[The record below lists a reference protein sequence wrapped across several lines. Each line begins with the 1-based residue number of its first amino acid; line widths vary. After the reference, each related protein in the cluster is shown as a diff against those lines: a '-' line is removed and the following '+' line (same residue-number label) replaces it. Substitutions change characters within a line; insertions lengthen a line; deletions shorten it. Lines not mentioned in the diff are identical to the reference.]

1 MRYRGRRWNNI
12 LMLSVIAFIGV
23 LNLPTIIK
31 TYLLEPEPEVASK
44 SGFPYL
50 LDPSDQLTAMHFSKW
65 SLVLADDGWQYQS
78 QGSAQELSQ
87 PSAQELSQRWQQL
100 VGTEVDSKTYQSF
113 SASLTSPQTIEVWY
127 QNQEEPQ
134 RITYYQLPDFWLLK
148 NWQGKWLA
156 VSVEAE
162 YLLP

>member
-31 TYLLEPEPEVASK
+31 TYLLEPEPEVIAE

-50 LDPSDQLTAMHFSKW
+50 LDPSDQLTAMHFSRW
-65 SLVLADDGWQYQS
+65 SLVLTDEGWEYQS
-78 QGSAQELSQ
+78 QGSVQELSQ
-87 PSAQELSQRWQQL
+87 PSARELSQRWQQL
-100 VGTEVDSKTYQSF
+100 VGTEVDAQTYQSL

-134 RITYYQLPDFWLLK
+134 RITYYHLPDFWLLN

>member
-12 LMLSVIAFIGV
+12 LILSVIAFIGV

-31 TYLLEPEPEVASK
+31 TYLLEPEAEIKSE

-50 LDPSDQLTAMHFSKW
+50 LNSSDQITAMHFSQW
-65 SLVLADDGWQYQS
+65 SIVLNEDGWEYQE
-78 QGSAQELSQ
+78 QGRPLKLTE
-87 PSAQELSQRWQQL
+87 PSAQTLSQRWQQL
-100 VGTEVDSKTYQSF
+100 VGTEVDSETYQSL
-113 SASLTSPQTIEVWY
+113 SASLSSPQTIEVWY

-156 VSVEAE
+156 VSVESE
-162 YLLP
+162 YLMP

>member
-31 TYLLEPEPEVASK
+31 TYLLEPEPEVASE

-65 SLVLADDGWQYQS
+65 SLVLTDDGWQYQS

-100 VGTEVDSKTYQSF
+100 VGTEVDEQTYQSL
-113 SASLTSPQTIEVWY
+113 SASLS
-127 QNQEEPQ
+127 
-134 RITYYQLPDFWLLK
+134 
-148 NWQGKWLA
+148 LA
-156 VSVEAE
+156 TDHRSLVPTPRRATAHH
-162 YLLP
+162 LLPTSGFLASKELAG

>member
-31 TYLLEPEPEVASK
+31 TYLLEPEPEVVAE

-50 LDPSDQLTAMHFSKW
+50 LNPSDQLTAMHFSKW
-65 SLVLADDGWQYQS
+65 SLVLTGEGWEYQS
-78 QGSAQELSQ
+78 QGNVQKWSQ

-100 VGTEVDSKTYQSF
+100 VGTEVDAQTYQSL

-134 RITYYQLPDFWLLK
+134 RITYYQLPDFWLLN

-156 VSVEAE
+156 VSVETE

>member
-12 LMLSVIAFIGV
+12 LILSVIAFIGV

-31 TYLLEPEPEVASK
+31 TYLLEPEAEITSE

-50 LDPSDQLTAMHFSKW
+50 LNPSDQITAMHFSQW
-65 SLVLADDGWQYQS
+65 SIVLNEDGWEYQE
-78 QGSAQELSQ
+78 QGRSLKLTE
-87 PSAQELSQRWQQL
+87 PSAQTLSQRWQQL
-100 VGTEVDSKTYQSF
+100 VGTEVDSETYQSL
-113 SASLTSPQTIEVWY
+113 SASLSSPQTIEVLY

-134 RITYYQLPDFWLLK
+134 RITYYQLPDFWLLQ

-156 VSVEAE
+156 VSVESE
-162 YLLP
+162 YLMP

>member
-12 LMLSVIAFIGV
+12 LILSVIAFIGV

-31 TYLLEPEPEVASK
+31 TYLLEPEAEITSE

-50 LDPSDQLTAMHFSKW
+50 LNPSDQITAMHFSQW
-65 SLVLADDGWQYQS
+65 SIVLNEDGWEYQE
-78 QGSAQELSQ
+78 QGRPLELTE
-87 PSAQELSQRWQQL
+87 PSAQTLSQRWQQL
-100 VGTEVDSKTYQSF
+100 VGTEVDSKTYQSL
-113 SASLTSPQTIEVWY
+113 SASLSSPQTIEVWY

-134 RITYYQLPDFWLLK
+134 RITYYQLPDFWLLQ

-156 VSVEAE
+156 VSVESE
-162 YLLP
+162 YLMP

>member
-31 TYLLEPEPEVASK
+31 TYLLEPESEVIAE

-50 LDPSDQLTAMHFSKW
+50 LNPTDQLTAMHFSDW
-65 SLVLADDGWQYQS
+65 SLLLTDNGWEYQS
-78 QGSAQELSQ
+78 QGKAQELSE
-87 PSAQELSQRWQQL
+87 PSEQELSQRWQHL
-100 VGTEVDSKTYQSF
+100 VGTEVDAKTYQSL
-113 SASLTSPQTIEVWY
+113 SSSLKSPQTIEVWY

-134 RITYYQLPDFWLLK
+134 RVTYYQLPDFWLLK

>member
-1 MRYRGRRWNNI
+1 
-12 LMLSVIAFIGV
+12 
-23 LNLPTIIK
+23 
-31 TYLLEPEPEVASK
+31 VASK

-100 VGTEVDSKTYQSF
+100 VGTEVDSKTYQSL

>member
-12 LMLSVIAFIGV
+12 LILSVIAFIGV

-31 TYLLEPEPEVASK
+31 TYLLEPEVEITSE

-50 LDPSDQLTAMHFSKW
+50 LNPSDQITAMHFSQW
-65 SLVLADDGWQYQS
+65 SIVLNEDGWEYQE
-78 QGSAQELSQ
+78 QGRPLKLTE
-87 PSAQELSQRWQQL
+87 PSAQTLSQRWQQL
-100 VGTEVDSKTYQSF
+100 VGTEVDSETYQSL
-113 SASLTSPQTIEVWY
+113 SASLSSPQTIEVWY

-134 RITYYQLPDFWLLK
+134 RITYYQLPDFWLLN

-156 VSVEAE
+156 VSVESE
-162 YLLP
+162 YLMP

>member
-12 LMLSVIAFIGV
+12 LILSVIAFIGV

-31 TYLLEPEPEVASK
+31 TYLLEPEVEITSE

-50 LDPSDQLTAMHFSKW
+50 LNPSDQITAMHFSQW
-65 SLVLADDGWQYQS
+65 SIVLNEDGWEYQE
-78 QGSAQELSQ
+78 QGRPLELTE
-87 PSAQELSQRWQQL
+87 PSAQTLSQRRQQL
-100 VGTEVDSKTYQSF
+100 VGTEVDSETYQSL

-134 RITYYQLPDFWLLK
+134 RITYYQLPDFWLLN

-156 VSVEAE
+156 VSVESE
-162 YLLP
+162 YLMP